1 MGAIVVAASKQRHRT
16 IGAAICCSANV
27 GRGRL
32 FEDGP
37 TRLIHSRAGRWR
49 AMRVLVALCL
59 LLCLVT
65 AAHAECAWVLW
76 AQATS
81 QGGLIAAPVAGWTR
95 WEDCDKD
102 RISRQA
108 KMAPKENM
116 PSGTAVSFVCLPD
129 TVDAR
134 GPKEK

>member
-1 MGAIVVAASKQRHRT
+1 MTASVA
-16 IGAAICCSANV
+16 
-27 GRGRL
+27 
-32 FEDGP
+32 
-37 TRLIHSRAGRWR
+37 
-49 AMRVLVALCL
+49 VLLCL
-59 LLCLVT
+59 LLSVAT
-65 AAHAECAWVLW
+65 ASAECAWVLW
-76 AQATS
+76 AQAAS

-102 RISRQA
+102 RISRQT
-108 KMAPKENM
+108 KMVPKENM